1 MDKVTKKNISRF
13 IAPIFIGLVILGGLI
28 LIFTELDQ
36 ILEALQIAEWQPLIG
51 AISFTIIAYASMSL
65 SFASVCRLF
74 QIKMRIP
81 YLALIGFVT
90 NTLNRIVTGGGI
102 AGFSLRLLIMGREGI
117 AHRDTIAAS
126 MMHYYVGTIDMM
138 IMLPIGILFFG
149 INANVTRGVEIF
161 LYIFTGVLIC
171 LVVLAT
177 LIIFNPQVRH
187 QTLKII
193 YQLSKI
199 FSKKDLKSK
208 FRQFEITLT
217 RGILFMRLKPLRL
230 VSAILFTWFEWF
242 GSVFTLGYCLDAFG
256 TKPTFWVV
264 MSGYVIGITLG
275 LASMIPG
282 GLGVQEGAMTFV
294 FSMLGVPIGQ
304 AVLATILFRAIYYFL
319 PYLISLVFYQPLL
332 RNTSTISN
340 N

>member
-1 MDKVTKKNISRF
+1 
-13 IAPIFIGLVILGGLI
+13 
-28 LIFTELDQ
+28 
-36 ILEALQIAEWQPLIG
+36 
-51 AISFTIIAYASMSL
+51 
-65 SFASVCRLF
+65 
-74 QIKMRIP
+74 
-81 YLALIGFVT
+81 
-90 NTLNRIVTGGGI
+90 LNRIVTGGGI